1 MSATDPKPVR
11 RSSVIVPEKP
21 GPLGRLTAF
30 AIWSTIR
37 GVDATLRFRLERP
50 AEALRAIQDGPC
62 IFAIWHNRLF
72 LALRI
77 YQRFVCP
84 HAQPRRSPRRMA
96 AVVSASRDGGLLAR
110 ILELFDVEPVR
121 GSTSRRGPQAMLEL
135 VSWAEKGFDLAI
147 TPDGPRGP
155 RCVVQEG
162 VVVAAKLTRLPV
174 IPVCFR
180 AAWKYQLKSWDRFQI
195 PLPGSRADVVMGQ
208 PLFFDTDSSPEARER
223 DRCVL
228 QERLM
233 AITPD

>member
-1 MSATDPKPVR
+1 MSESPLKTTR
-11 RSSVIVPEKP
+11 RSGVVVPARP

-30 AIWSTIR
+30 AIWLAIR
-37 GVDATLRFRLERP
+37 GVDATLRFRLEQPEEVVETMRRGP
-50 AEALRAIQDGPC
+50 AVFC
-62 IFAIWHNRLF
+62 IWHNRLF
-72 LALRI
+72 LSLRI
-77 YQRFVCP
+77 FQRFIRP
-84 HAQPRRSPRRMA
+84 HPQPRLSPRRLA
-96 AVVSASRDGGLLAR
+96 AMVSASRDGGLLAR
-110 ILELFDVEPVR
+110 ILELFEVEPVR

-135 VSWAEKGFDLAI
+135 VSWGEKGFDLAI

-162 VVVAAKLTRLPV
+162 VVVAAKLTGLPV

-195 PLPGSRADVVMGQ
+195 PLPGSRVEVVLGQ
-208 PLFFDTDSSPEARER
+208 PLFLDADSSPEARER
-223 DRCVL
+223 DRCLL